1 MNKVYCSYYPVPYVI
16 DKIDKQNSNIRF
28 YTNITQVDEL
38 DPYVDSMN
46 VTNYSSDVYVLKV
59 QNRDNLNEYV
69 RDNYDYLLSLAKNED
84 ANEKAKEVRK
94 LRNSLL
100 QESDKQVLLDRIG
113 LVAPSGDTFTAWKPF
128 LGELVSALS
137 GDWATYRQA
146 LRDVP
151 AQKGFPYDV
160 VWPTKPTEQN

>member
-1 MNKVYCSYYPVPYVI
+1 MEKVYSSYCPASYTI

-38 DPYVDSMN
+38 DMLFDSMN
-46 VTNYSSDVYVLKV
+46 ATNYSSDVYVLKV

-69 RDNYDYLLSLAKNED
+69 RDNYDYLLSLAKAED
-84 ANEKAKEVRK
+84 NSKKAEEIRK
-94 LRNSLL
+94 LRDSLL

-113 LVAPSGDTFTAWKPF
+113 LAVPSGDTFTAWKPF
-128 LGELVSALS
+128 LGKLASMLS

-146 LRDVP
+146 LRDIP
-151 AQKGFPYDV
+151 AQEGFPYDI
-160 VWPTKPTEQN
+160 VWPTKPID